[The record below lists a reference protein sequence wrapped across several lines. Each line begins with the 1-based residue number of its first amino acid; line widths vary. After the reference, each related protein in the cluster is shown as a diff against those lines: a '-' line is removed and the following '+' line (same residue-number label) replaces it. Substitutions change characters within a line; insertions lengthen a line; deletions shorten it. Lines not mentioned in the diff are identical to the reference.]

1 MFCNSVA
8 SRRDRRAFGQCA
20 RLEDLENRL
29 LFAADLRSLDGT
41 GNNLLHPEW
50 GSAGTA
56 LIRLAAAAYADG
68 VSAPA
73 GANRPSARAISDA
86 VAAQADDMPSA
97 QHLSAFAYLWGQ
109 FVDHDLDLTTTTS
122 GATREALNIA
132 VPSGD
137 PQFDPTGSGAQVI
150 PLSRSIYIT
159 DANGVRQQVNTITAY
174 LDGSMIY
181 GSDAARSAA
190 LRSFLGGHLKTS
202 GDNLLPLN
210 SAGLA
215 NANDA
220 HLFADDQL
228 FIAGDVRANE
238 NIELTALHTLFM
250 REHNR
255 LADQISAKHPT
266 WNDEQVFQQA
276 RRLVVAEI
284 QSITYN
290 EWLPALLGR
299 NALSR
304 YTGYKANVNVGIS
317 NEFSTAAF
325 RLGHSMLANDVE
337 FLDNQG
343 NDVRADLDLAG
354 AFFNPGVVKETGI
367 DSIMK
372 YLASSNSEE
381 IDTKVVD
388 GVRNFLF
395 GPPGAGGLDLPSLNI
410 QRGRDHGLADYNTTR
425 AAMGLAKVTSFN
437 QITSDPV
444 LAAKLKSLY
453 GSVDNVDLWV
463 GGLAEDHVGG
473 SNLGA
478 TFQRIVVNQFTRLRD
493 GDRFWFERDLTS
505 NELSMVRGTSL
516 ADIIKANSTNTN
528 LQDNVFVFNVT
539 ASGRLYSDR
548 NGDGRQNFRE
558 GGLSGVTVNV
568 LDEKGAVMMTTTT
581 NRNGDYRFAGI
592 QVGEYTL
599 RPVVPSGW
607 SLTTGAMVTMDVTRG
622 MQFSNLNFGLQRVG
636 GIVQPNVMESLGLC
650 GADARSLQ
658 ADVLGAAV

>member
-1 MFCNSVA
+1 VA
-8 SRRDRRAFGQCA
+8 AQ
-20 RLEDLENRL
+20 
-29 LFAADLRSLDGT
+29 
-41 GNNLLHPEW
+41 
-50 GSAGTA
+50 
-56 LIRLAAAAYADG
+56 YADG
-68 VSAPA
+68 TSAPA
-73 GANRPSARAISDA
+73 GANRPSAREISNA
-86 VAAQADDMPSA
+86 VAAQTEDTPSA
-97 QHLSAFAYLWGQ
+97 QHLAAFAYLWGQ
-109 FVDHDLDLTTTTS
+109 FIDHDLDLTTTTS
-122 GATREALNIA
+122 GAAKEAFNVP

-137 PQFDPTGSGAQVI
+137 AQFDPTGTGAQVI
-150 PLSRSIYIT
+150 PLSRSIYIR

-190 LRSFLGGHLKTS
+190 LRAFVGGHLKTS

-228 FIAGDVRANE
+228 FVAGDVRANE

-255 LADQISAKHPT
+255 LADQIAAKHPT
-266 WNDEQVFQQA
+266 WNDEQIFQQA
-276 RRLVVAEI
+276 RRLVVGEL

-299 NALSR
+299 NALPR
-304 YTGYKANVNVGIS
+304 YTGYKANVNPGIA

-337 FLDNQG
+337 FLDNNG
-343 NDVRADLDLAG
+343 EDVRDEMELAD

-367 DSIMK
+367 DPLLK

-410 QRGRDHGLADYNTTR
+410 QRGRDHGLADYNSTR
-425 AAMGLAKVTSFN
+425 AAIGLAKVTSFS

-444 LAAKLKSLY
+444 LAAKLQALY

-493 GDRFWFERDLTS
+493 GDRFWYERDLTP

-516 ADIIKANSTNTN
+516 ADIIKANSTITN
-528 LQDNVFVFNVT
+528 LQNNVFVFNVT

-548 NGDGRQNFRE
+548 NADGRQNFRE

-568 LDEKGAVMMTTTT
+568 LDESGAVLMTTTT

-592 QVGEYTL
+592 QVGDYTL
-599 RPVVPSGW
+599 QPVVPTGW
-607 SLTTGAMVTMDVTRG
+607 ALTTAATVTMDVTRG
-622 MQFSNLNFGLQRVG
+622 MQFSNLNFGLQRAG
-636 GIVQPNVMESLGLC
+636 GMVHANGFESLGL
-650 GADARSLQ
+650 GRADSSSLQ
-658 ADVLGAAV
+658 ADVLGALV